1 MPDPITRV
9 DSFHLAIPSVYGG
22 PPPKRDAQWTKIE
35 LALIRVETRA
45 GFAGWGEAFGHRV
58 CSTTCAALR
67 TLIAPAAIGL
77 DSDNIAGVST
87 QLRRLLHTYGLDGP
101 IGFGLSG
108 LDIALWD
115 IRGQRERVPIHRLL
129 NPESVGGSVPAY
141 ASLLRY
147 DDPDMAGRAAADA
160 ARRGH
165 RAVKL
170 HEANVEAVIAAREA
184 AGPDVRLSLDVNCRW
199 SVGEAI
205 AAARHLESTA
215 LNWIEE
221 PCWPA
226 TAESLAAFSAASS
239 IPVAAGENAG
249 SLENL
254 EHIAIAGGIT
264 YLQPSAAKLG
274 GLSGL
279 LAARDIAARLAVHL
293 APHSAYFGFGLAAT
307 LHFCAAFGLDCE
319 WYDCRLDQSPSGL
332 LPEGGRLT
340 VPDMPGLGIAIP
352 PDLIDRYEVTHGA
365 SFPS

>member
-1 MPDPITRV
+1 MPDPIARV
-9 DSFHLAIPSVYGG
+9 EPFHLAIPSVYGG
-22 PPPKRDAQWTKIE
+22 PPPERGAQWAKIE
-35 LALIRVETRA
+35 LVLIRVETRA
-45 GFAGWGEAFGHRV
+45 GLVGWGEAFGHQV
-58 CSTTCAALR
+58 CSTTCAAVR
-67 TLIAPAAIGL
+67 TLIAPAAVGL
-77 DSDNIAGVST
+77 DSDDIANVSAR
-87 QLRRLLHTYGLDGP
+87 LRRLLHAYGLDGP

-115 IRGQRERVPIHRLL
+115 IRGRREGLPVHRLL

-147 DDPDMAGRAAADA
+147 GDPEMAGRAAADA

-170 HEANVEAVIAAREA
+170 HEATVAAVAAARQA
-184 AGPDVRLSLDVNCRW
+184 AGPDVRLALDVNCRW

-205 AAARHLESTA
+205 AAARHLEPLA
-215 LNWIEE
+215 LDWVEE

-226 TAESLAAFSAASS
+226 TAEALAAVVAASS

-254 EHIAIAGGIT
+254 ERIATAGGIA

-274 GLSGL
+274 GLSAL
-279 LAARDIAARLAVHL
+279 LAARVIAARVDVRL
-293 APHSAYFGFGLAAT
+293 APHSAYFGSGLAAT

-319 WYDCRLDQSPSGL
+319 WYDCRLEQSPSGL
-332 LPEGGRLT
+332 QPAGGRLT
-340 VPDMPGLGIAIP
+340 VPDIPGLGIAIP
-352 PDLIDRYEVTHGA
+352 RDLIDRYEVTRGTA
-365 SFPS
+365 FDS